1 MKKISHFPKAWEILK
16 HVYPFVCVLLLVR
29 TRTRTRTTR
38 TRPRPRPRPIKI
50 KVWKD
55 PQNGIPRF
63 LSNIIISNKMM
74 EKQREEFT
82 FRISCAPRRIHDN
95 SRRLSSWWN
104 RFSLNLSQIVVSG
117 FLTQR
122 NYIPERYKADVIS
135 KYNFFLNQFILKKKH
150 PIFS

>member
-1 MKKISHFPKAWEILK
+1 
-16 HVYPFVCVLLLVR
+16 
-29 TRTRTRTTR
+29 
-38 TRPRPRPRPIKI
+38 
-50 KVWKD
+50 
-55 PQNGIPRF
+55 
-63 LSNIIISNKMM
+63 M

-135 KYNFFLNQFILKKKH
+135 KYNFFFKSIYSEEKTSNIFLILNIH
-150 PIFS
+150 S

>member
-29 TRTRTRTTR
+29 TRTRTRIR
-38 TRPRPRPRPIKI
+38 IKI